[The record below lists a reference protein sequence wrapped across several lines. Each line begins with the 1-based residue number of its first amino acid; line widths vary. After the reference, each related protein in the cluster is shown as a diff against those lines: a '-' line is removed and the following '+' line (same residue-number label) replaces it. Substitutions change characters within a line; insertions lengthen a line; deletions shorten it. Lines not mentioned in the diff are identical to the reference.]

1 MSKQHRLLE
10 IFNSIDFTEEKVS
23 VPRWEIMDPAQVN
36 QVLKSCEVKSAG
48 HVFGDGVGGA
58 HINIP
63 MVHRLLNDELNNI
76 QGATA
81 LSQRAVI
88 QQDMNRYEEF

>member
-36 QVLKSCEVKSAG
+36 QVLKSCEVRSG
-48 HVFGDGVGGA
+48 FDGAGA

-88 QQDMNRYEEF
+88 QQDMNRYEKS